1 MVFLAI
7 LYGDQKVKISSEI
20 GYDSSH
26 GRDSEATYI
35 GYFQTYVYASEHK
48 IFEQMSSLFATSLSN
63 KAKELADKALQEKP
77 LIIHIRKG
85 DYLGDELFSK
95 IEPHYYKKAIV
106 NLYDEK
112 STSPEIWV
120 FSDSTTYLPEYI
132 PNKYLSCAR
141 EVDTN
146 GLTAVEILNIMRFGS
161 AYVLANST
169 FGWWGAFL
177 RIDRASPVIA
187 PKSWFSN
194 GTLPNLIYPA
204 DWVVN

>member
-1 MVFLAI
+1 MLVLAFLHV
-7 LYGDQKVKISSEI
+7 GQKVKISSEI
-20 GYDSSH
+20 GYDGSH
-26 GRDSEATYI
+26 GRDSEVTYI
-35 GYFQTYVYASEHK
+35 GYFQTYVYASEPK
-48 IFEQMSSLFATSLSN
+48 IFEQMNSLFATILSN
-63 KAKELADKALQEKP
+63 KAKALADEALQEKP
-77 LIIHIRKG
+77 LIVHIRKG
-85 DYLGDELFSK
+85 DYQGDELFAK
-95 IEPHYYKKAIV
+95 IKPHYYQNAII
-106 NLYDEK
+106 NLCDEK
-112 STSPEIWV
+112 STAPEIWV
-120 FSDSTTYLPEYI
+120 FSDSSTHLPEYI

-177 RIDRASPVIA
+177 RIDRGSPVIV

-194 GTLPNLIYPA
+194 GTLPKFIYPT